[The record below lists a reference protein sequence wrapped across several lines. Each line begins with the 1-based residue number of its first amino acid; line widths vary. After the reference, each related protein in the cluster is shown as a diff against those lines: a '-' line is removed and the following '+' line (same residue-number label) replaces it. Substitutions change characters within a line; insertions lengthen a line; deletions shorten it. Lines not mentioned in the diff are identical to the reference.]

1 MLILA
6 KYNVINYS
14 MVCCLKEVHMKKAK
28 VKNITEKL
36 DIKQNRILLVAS
48 ATFLLMLI
56 AFVYNRFLPWPLEVI
71 VILTG
76 AIGVL
81 LIAFN
86 RIPKS
91 VQIIAIVLMLLGSI
105 GLFYSQ
111 SALNRALHHINVEKS
126 IISFVVLKDSEIENL
141 KKGDSYRYGVS
152 LLLDSELREHMVDEV
167 LDKLKFS
174 IVPLEF
180 NMDSNAYVA
189 LKNNQIDVMIID
201 NGMSSFIEEDYPDFW
216 DEVKVIYEVSKEYDR
231 GNVKTETN
239 FKKDPFVIYISGIDT
254 AGPLSYRSRSDVN
267 ILMYVNPNS
276 QEILQVTLPR
286 DLYVPIACKNNVKDK
301 LTHTGVYGIN
311 CSIDTIEQFMGH
323 QIDLFA
329 RVNFTSFVNIINVLG
344 SIQVYSQYSFYPGSM
359 KSFYVQ
365 KGMNTMNAEQ
375 ALAFARERKQLPGGD
390 VTRGLNQQEVIKG
403 VIKKLV
409 SPSALMNIEG
419 IIKQV
424 SKSVDT
430 NATSDNLIDIVN
442 RQISGNIDWKFT
454 SMSMVGHG
462 AMLPGVQNPDKQ
474 IYYMLVDEAK
484 YQEVQAKIKEVM
496 NK

>member
-1 MLILA
+1 M
-6 KYNVINYS
+6 S
-14 MVCCLKEVHMKKAK
+14 KKQSK
-28 VKNITEKL
+28 KI

-56 AFVYNRFLPWPLEVI
+56 SFVYNRFLPWPIEVI
-71 VILTG
+71 IIITA

-91 VQIIAIVLMLLGSI
+91 VQIIGIILMLVGSL

-111 SALNRALHHINVEKS
+111 SALNRALQNINVEKS

-141 KKGDSYRYGVS
+141 KKGESYRYGAS
-152 LLLDSELREHMVDEV
+152 LLLDDELKQHAVDEV
-167 LDKLKFS
+167 LEKLKFS
-174 IVPLEF
+174 IVPNEF
-180 NMDSNAYVA
+180 NMDSDLYLA
-189 LKNNQIDVMIID
+189 LKNNQIDVMMID
-201 NGMSSFIEEDYPDFW
+201 NGLSSFVEEDFPEFW
-216 DEVKVIYEVSKEYDR
+216 DEVRVVYEVSKEYDR
-231 GNVKTETN
+231 VEIKTETN
-239 FKKDPFVIYISGIDT
+239 FKKDPFIIYVSGIDT

-301 LTHTGVYGIN
+301 LTHAGVYGIN
-311 CSIDTIEQFMGH
+311 CSINTIEQFMDH

-329 RVNFTSFVNIINVLG
+329 RVNFTSFMNIIKVIG
-344 SIQVYSQYSFYPGSM
+344 PIEVYSQYSFYPGSLPGY
-359 KSFYVQ
+359 YVK
-365 KGMNTMNAEQ
+365 KGINTMNAEQ
-375 ALAFARERKQLPGGD
+375 ALAFSRERKQLPDGD

-403 VIKKLV
+403 VIKKLI

-419 IIKQV
+419 IVKQV

-430 NATSDNLIDIVN
+430 NATSDNIIDILN
-442 RQISGNIDWKFT
+442 RQIKENIDWKFT
-454 SMSMVGHG
+454 SMSMVGTG
-462 AMLPGVQNPDKQ
+462 AMLPGVQNPNQQ
-474 IYYMLVDEAK
+474 IYYMLVDQTR
-484 YQEVQAKIKEVM
+484 YQEIQTKIKEIM
-496 NK
+496 NN